1 MFDFAIFLCCFNNKR
16 IYCLEYTCLIT
27 SILIFPLNLLG
38 LILINWNFI
47 DFLYEVLYSINI
59 TILVFCI
66 FIISLTIYSTKTGK
80 ITTNDFYKPFSTLS
94 FIAIFI
100 FVYLFM
106 SYGFSSYGIFK
117 NYFRILNQNYD
128 GLSYSQKKKAKKIIK
143 LKSTWIYLSISTLIP
158 TIISII
164 NIFLWISIY
173 LRIDYRIYC
182 SFNKEIRKELREQRK
197 KNLEFKELQ
206 ENNSVNDMEKNK
218 DKSKENNF
226 ASVII
231 EKSKNPKSS
240 SNGIIYMKDIRQYVN
255 NNNNKEIGNK
265 NSIYK
270 NKIKE
275 YNKSDNISSKRDL
288 EKSTNK

>member
-38 LILINWNFI
+38 LIIINWDFI
-47 DFLYEVLYSINI
+47 DFLYEIIYSINI
-59 TILVFCI
+59 TILIFCI

-80 ITTNDFYKPFSTLS
+80 ITTNDFYKPFTSISL
-94 FIAIFI
+94 IAISI
-100 FVYLFM
+100 FVYLFI
-106 SYGFSSYGIFK
+106 SYGLSAYGIFK
-117 NYFRILNQNYD
+117 DYIRILKQNYD

-143 LKSTWIYLSISTLIP
+143 LKSTWIYISISTIIP
-158 TIISII
+158 TLISII
-164 NIFLWISIY
+164 NILLWISIY

-240 SNGIIYMKDIRQYVN
+240 SNGIIYMKDIRQYI
-255 NNNNKEIGNK
+255 NNNKESISSK

-275 YNKSDNISSKRDL
+275 YNKSDDASSNRNL
-288 EKSTNK
+288 EKNANK

>member
-1 MFDFAIFLCCFNNKR
+1 MFDFAIFLCCLNNKR

-38 LILINWNFI
+38 LIIINWDFI
-47 DFLYEVLYSINI
+47 DFLYEIIYSINI
-59 TILVFCI
+59 TILIFCI

-80 ITTNDFYKPFSTLS
+80 ITTNDFYKPFTSISL
-94 FIAIFI
+94 IAISI
-100 FVYLFM
+100 FVYLFI
-106 SYGFSSYGIFK
+106 SYGLSTYGIFK
-117 NYFRILNQNYD
+117 DYIRILKQNYD

-143 LKSTWIYLSISTLIP
+143 LKSTWIYISISTIIP
-158 TIISII
+158 TLISII
-164 NIFLWISIY
+164 NILLWISIY

-240 SNGIIYMKDIRQYVN
+240 SNGIIYMKDVRQYI
-255 NNNNKEIGNK
+255 NNKESIGSK

-275 YNKSDNISSKRDL
+275 YNKFDDASSNRNL
-288 EKSTNK
+288 EKNANK

>member
-38 LILINWNFI
+38 LIIINWDFI
-47 DFLYEVLYSINI
+47 DFLCEIIYSINI
-59 TILVFCI
+59 TILIFCI

-80 ITTNDFYKPFSTLS
+80 ITTNDFYKPFTSISL
-94 FIAIFI
+94 IAISI
-100 FVYLFM
+100 FVYLFI
-106 SYGFSSYGIFK
+106 SYGLSAYGIFK
-117 NYFRILNQNYD
+117 DYIRILKQNYD

-143 LKSTWIYLSISTLIP
+143 LKSTWIYISISTLIP
-158 TIISII
+158 TLVSII
-164 NIFLWISIY
+164 NILLWISIY

-240 SNGIIYMKDIRQYVN
+240 SNGIIYMKDVRQYI
-255 NNNNKEIGNK
+255 NNKESIGSK

-275 YNKSDNISSKRDL
+275 YNKSDDASSNRNL
-288 EKSTNK
+288 EKNANK

>member
-1 MFDFAIFLCCFNNKR
+1 MFDFVIFLCCFNNKR

-27 SILIFPLNLLG
+27 SILMFPMNLLG
-38 LILINWNFI
+38 LIIINWIFI
-47 DFLYEVLYSINI
+47 EFLYEIIYSINI
-59 TILVFCI
+59 TILIFCI

-80 ITTNDFYKPFSTLS
+80 ITTNDFYKPFTSISLMT
-94 FIAIFI
+94 IFI
-100 FVYLFM
+100 FVYLFI

-117 NYFRILNQNYD
+117 NYIRILKQNYD
-128 GLSYSQKKKAKKIIK
+128 GLSYSQKKKVIKIIK
-143 LKSTWIYLSISTLIP
+143 LKSTWIYISMSTLFP

-164 NIFLWISIY
+164 NILLWISIY

-197 KNLEFKELQ
+197 KSMAFKELQ
-206 ENNSVNDMEKNK
+206 ENNSINEMEKNK
-218 DKSKENNF
+218 DKNKENNF

-240 SNGIIYMKDIRQYVN
+240 SSGIIYMNDIRQYVN
-255 NNNNKEIGNK
+255 NNKEKISSK

-270 NKIKE
+270 NKIIE
-275 YNKSDNISSKRDL
+275 HNKSDNASSKRNL
-288 EKSTNK
+288 EKKY

>member
-1 MFDFAIFLCCFNNKR
+1 
-16 IYCLEYTCLIT
+16 
-27 SILIFPLNLLG
+27 
-38 LILINWNFI
+38 
-47 DFLYEVLYSINI
+47 
-59 TILVFCI
+59 
-66 FIISLTIYSTKTGK
+66 
-80 ITTNDFYKPFSTLS
+80 
-94 FIAIFI
+94 
-100 FVYLFM
+100 VYLFI
-106 SYGFSSYGIFK
+106 SYGLSTYGIFK
-117 NYFRILNQNYD
+117 DYIRILKQNYD
-128 GLSYSQKKKAKKIIK
+128 GLSFSQKKKAKKIIK
-143 LKSTWIYLSISTLIP
+143 LKSTWIYISISTLIP
-158 TIISII
+158 TLVSII
-164 NIFLWISIY
+164 NILLWISIY

-240 SNGIIYMKDIRQYVN
+240 SNGIIYMKDIRQYI
-255 NNNNKEIGNK
+255 NNNKESISSK

-275 YNKSDNISSKRDL
+275 YNKSDDASSNRNL
-288 EKSTNK
+288 EKNANK

>member
-38 LILINWNFI
+38 LIIINWDFI
-47 DFLYEVLYSINI
+47 DFLYEIIYSINI
-59 TILVFCI
+59 TILIFCI
-66 FIISLTIYSTKTGK
+66 FIISLTIYSTKNGK
-80 ITTNDFYKPFSTLS
+80 ITTNDFYKPFTSISL
-94 FIAIFI
+94 IAISI
-100 FVYLFM
+100 FVYLFI
-106 SYGFSSYGIFK
+106 SYGLSTYGIFK
-117 NYFRILNQNYD
+117 DYIRILKQNYD

-143 LKSTWIYLSISTLIP
+143 LKSTWIYISISTIIP
-158 TIISII
+158 TLISII
-164 NIFLWISIY
+164 NILLWISIY

-240 SNGIIYMKDIRQYVN
+240 SNGIIYMKDIRQYI
-255 NNNNKEIGNK
+255 NNNKESISSK

-275 YNKSDNISSKRDL
+275 YNKSDDASSNRNL
-288 EKSTNK
+288 EKNANK

>member
-38 LILINWNFI
+38 LIIINWDFI
-47 DFLYEVLYSINI
+47 DFLYEIIYSINI
-59 TILVFCI
+59 TILIFCI

-80 ITTNDFYKPFSTLS
+80 ITTNDFYKPFTSISL
-94 FIAIFI
+94 IAISI
-100 FVYLFM
+100 FVYLFI
-106 SYGFSSYGIFK
+106 SYGLSTYGIFK
-117 NYFRILNQNYD
+117 DYIRILKQNYD

-143 LKSTWIYLSISTLIP
+143 LKSAWIYISISTIIP
-158 TIISII
+158 TLISII
-164 NIFLWISIY
+164 NILLWISIY

-240 SNGIIYMKDIRQYVN
+240 SNGIIYMKDVRQYI
-255 NNNNKEIGNK
+255 NNKESIGSK

-275 YNKSDNISSKRDL
+275 YNKSDDVSSNRNL
-288 EKSTNK
+288 EKNANK

>member
-38 LILINWNFI
+38 LIIINWDFI
-47 DFLYEVLYSINI
+47 DFLYEIIYSINI
-59 TILVFCI
+59 TILIFCI

-80 ITTNDFYKPFSTLS
+80 ITTNDFYKPFTSISL
-94 FIAIFI
+94 IAISI
-100 FVYLFM
+100 FVYLFI
-106 SYGFSSYGIFK
+106 SYGLSAYGIFK
-117 NYFRILNQNYD
+117 DYIRILKQNYD

-143 LKSTWIYLSISTLIP
+143 LKSTWIYISISTIIP
-158 TIISII
+158 TLISII
-164 NIFLWISIY
+164 NILLWISIY

-240 SNGIIYMKDIRQYVN
+240 SNGIIYINDIRPYVN
-255 NNNNKEIGNK
+255 DNKEKYDGK

-275 YNKSDNISSKRDL
+275 YNKSDDVSSNRNL
-288 EKSTNK
+288 EKNANK

>member
-38 LILINWNFI
+38 LIIINWDFI
-47 DFLYEVLYSINI
+47 DFLYEIIYSINI
-59 TILVFCI
+59 TILIFCI

-80 ITTNDFYKPFSTLS
+80 ITTNDFYKPFTSISL
-94 FIAIFI
+94 IAISI
-100 FVYLFM
+100 FVYLFI
-106 SYGFSSYGIFK
+106 SYGLSTYGIFK
-117 NYFRILNQNYD
+117 DYIRILKQNYD

-143 LKSTWIYLSISTLIP
+143 LKSTWIYISISTIIP
-158 TIISII
+158 TLISII
-164 NIFLWISIY
+164 NILLWISIY

-226 ASVII
+226 VSVII

-240 SNGIIYMKDIRQYVN
+240 SNGIIYINDIRQYVN
-255 NNNNKEIGNK
+255 DNKEKNDGK

-275 YNKSDNISSKRDL
+275 YNKSDNVSSIRNL
-288 EKSTNK
+288 EKKSNK

>member
-38 LILINWNFI
+38 LIIINWDFI
-47 DFLYEVLYSINI
+47 DFLYEIIYSINI
-59 TILVFCI
+59 TILIFCI

-80 ITTNDFYKPFSTLS
+80 ITTNDFYKPFTSISL
-94 FIAIFI
+94 IAISI
-100 FVYLFM
+100 FVYLFI
-106 SYGFSSYGIFK
+106 SYGLSAYGIFK
-117 NYFRILNQNYD
+117 DYIRILKQNYD

-143 LKSTWIYLSISTLIP
+143 LKSTWIYISISTIIP
-158 TIISII
+158 TLISII
-164 NIFLWISIY
+164 NIL
-173 LRIDYRIYC
+173 LCRIYC

-240 SNGIIYMKDIRQYVN
+240 SNGIIYMKDIRQYI
-255 NNNNKEIGNK
+255 NNNKESISSK

-275 YNKSDNISSKRDL
+275 YNKSDDASSNRNL
-288 EKSTNK
+288 EKNANK